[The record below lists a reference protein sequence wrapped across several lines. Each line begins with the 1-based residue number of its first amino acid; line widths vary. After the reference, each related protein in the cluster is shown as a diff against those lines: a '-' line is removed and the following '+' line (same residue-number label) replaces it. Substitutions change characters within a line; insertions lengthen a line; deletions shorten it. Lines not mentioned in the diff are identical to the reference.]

1 MTEARAMLS
10 LAEDY
15 LTERRALGFDLRI
28 PGTQITAFARFV
40 DAVGHTGPLTT
51 RITLDWVQGHAR
63 HAKPFSWARRLD
75 VLRPFARYLA
85 RLDPATEFPQTA
97 IFGRSH
103 RRLAPHIYSEQ
114 EIRDLLAAARRLAQ
128 FAFGAG
134 TAAVWHAVQGVSF
147 WRGTYRALLGPSS
160 RTHRSLRRHQ
170 SEPARITQVAD
181 DV

>member
-75 VLRPFARYLA
+75 VLRPFTRYLA

-114 EIRDLLAAARRLAQ
+114 EICVKAGSNFPRSAGAKIPTSRVRRSAVHVMGTSVLRRPAP
-128 FAFGAG
+128 AFGRRR
-134 TAAVWHAVQGVSF
+134 
-147 WRGTYRALLGPSS
+147 RGNGCM
-160 RTHRSLRRHQ
+160 
-170 SEPARITQVAD
+170 
-181 DV
+181 